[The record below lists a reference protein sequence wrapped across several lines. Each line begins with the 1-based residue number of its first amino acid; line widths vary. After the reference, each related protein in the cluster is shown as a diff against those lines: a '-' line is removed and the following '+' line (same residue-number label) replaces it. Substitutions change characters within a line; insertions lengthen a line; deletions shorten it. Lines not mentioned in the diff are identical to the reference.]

1 MFMFDWTHL
10 LFVALPAFAL
20 LGLAQLWV
28 SVSFRKW
35 SKVRNSQGIT
45 GAEAA
50 TVILREAGV
59 NDVRVERSDGF
70 LTDHYSPMEKV
81 VRLSSANYDQA
92 SIAAV
97 GVAAHEAGH
106 AIQHARHFFPVHL
119 RTLAVP
125 LANGAGLGY
134 FVILIGMFMM
144 GKALNPITLIG
155 LLLIAG
161 VALFQLINL
170 PVEFDASRRA
180 LQILPRIGILSA
192 EETVGARKVLT
203 AAAMTYVAATIAA
216 LWELFFW
223 LLRLG
228 IIGGGGDE

>member
-1 MFMFDWTHL
+1 MFMMDWQHL
-10 LFVALPAFAL
+10 LYVALPTMAL
-20 LGLAQLWV
+20 LGLAQIWV
-28 SVSFRKW
+28 SVTYGKY
-35 SKVRNSQGIT
+35 SKIRNRQGIT

-50 TVILREAGV
+50 MVVLREAGIS
-59 NDVRVERSDGF
+59 DVRVERADGF
-70 LTDHYSPMEKV
+70 LSDHYSPMEKV
-81 VRLSSANYDQA
+81 IRLSSTNYDQ
-92 SIAAV
+92 STIAAV

-125 LANGAGLGY
+125 LASGARLGY
-134 FVILIGMFMM
+134 LVIFVGFFMM

-161 VALFQLINL
+161 VAVFQLVNL

-180 LQILPRIGILSA
+180 LQILPRIGILTE

-223 LLRLG
+223 MMRLG
-228 IIGGGGDE
+228 LIGGRSDD

>member
-1 MFMFDWTHL
+1 MFLMDWQHL
-10 LFVALPAFAL
+10 LFVAIPMMLL
-20 LGLAQLWV
+20 LGLAQIWV
-28 SVSFRKW
+28 SRAFRKW
-35 SKVRNSQGIT
+35 SKVRNRQGIT

-50 TVILREAGV
+50 TVILREAGIS
-59 NDVRVERSDGF
+59 DVRVERSDGF

-81 VRLSSANYDQA
+81 VRLSSQNYDQA

-106 AIQHARHFFPVHL
+106 AIQHARGFVLVHL

-125 LANGAGLGY
+125 LASGASLGY
-134 FVILIGMFMM
+134 LVIIIGMFMM
-144 GKALNPITLIG
+144 GKALNPITIIG
-155 LLLIAG
+155 LLMIAG
-161 VALFQLINL
+161 VAVFQLINL

-180 LQILPRIGILSA
+180 LQILPGIGILSA

-203 AAAMTYVAATIAA
+203 AAAMTYLAATIAA

-228 IIGGGGDE
+228 IIGGGDD

>member
-1 MFMFDWTHL
+1 MLMMDWQHL
-10 LFVALPAFAL
+10 LYVALPMMAL

-28 SVSFRKW
+28 SLAYRRW
-35 SKVRNSQGIT
+35 SRVRNRQGIT

-50 TVILREAGV
+50 MVVLREAGIT
-59 NDVRVERSDGF
+59 DVRVERSDGF

-81 VRLSSANYDQA
+81 IRLSSANYDQA
-92 SIAAV
+92 TIAAV

-106 AIQHARHFFPVHL
+106 AIQHARAFFPVHL

-125 LANGAGLGY
+125 LANGASLGY
-134 FVILIGMFMM
+134 LAIVIGIVLM

-180 LQILPRIGILSA
+180 LQVLPRIGILSA

-216 LWELFFW
+216 LWELVFW
-223 LLRLG
+223 MMRLG
-228 IIGGGGDE
+228 LIGGRNDD